1 MIKQYRR
8 LVRNYILL
16 GLREIN
22 KRNVIFEEFSE
33 LPEQENEMEQKA
45 FSEAI
50 SILKSLILEEPGARE
65 TVLYIINEY

>member
-8 LVRNYILL
+8 LVRNFILL

-22 KRNVIFEEFSE
+22 KRNASFEEFSE
-33 LPEQENEMEQKA
+33 LPEQENELEQKA

-50 SILKSLILEEPGARE
+50 SILGSLLLEEPGAKE
-65 TVLYIINEY
+65 KVLYIIESY